1 MFCSCWSTSRSS
13 SRMLATGSPPNEWF
27 QVSAFQVVDRHMP
40 SFSHRFFHACFLLCL
55 FWCLLEDICPG
66 KWCLYLTAFVVLML
80 LLNIYIYY
88 TVISSNIRIN
98 IIELYELIYTRT
110 TDDILILYTLQLTL
124 AHCTINHLR
133 TVFTWPGTG
142 ICNIYEF
149 LAYKHP
155 HEVDE
160 EAWLLNDTRASCC
173 CRSGC
178 HCCSSYRRCT
188 AAAAASAA
196 GGGGGS
202 GGGARCA
209 IRYVVSR
216 RFEVLCIAKVSTW
229 ELAPV
234 FGTPFRCMRCT
245 MSAPRCQHGDVWC
258 SEAYMKK

>member
-1 MFCSCWSTSRSS
+1 
-13 SRMLATGSPPNEWF
+13 
-27 QVSAFQVVDRHMP
+27 MP
-40 SFSHRFFHACFLLCL
+40 SFSHRFFHACFLVCL

-66 KWCLYLTAFVVLML
+66 KLCLYLTAFVCVS
-80 LLNIYIYY
+80 NVGVHTYIIYIY
-88 TVISSNIRIN
+88 NRIN

-110 TDDILILYTLQLTL
+110 TDDILILYTPQLTL

-160 EAWLLNDTRASCC
+160 EAWLLDDTRASC

-178 HCCSSYRRCT
+178 HCCSSDRRCT
-188 AAAAASAA
+188 AAAAASAD
-196 GGGGGS
+196 GGGGTS

-209 IRYVVSR
+209 IRLGTL
-216 RFEVLCIAKVSTW
+216 FQGVLKFFGLQKAQLGGRLLF
-229 ELAPV
+229 LALPSGACV
-234 FGTPFRCMRCT
+234 
-245 MSAPRCQHGDVWC
+245 AQ
-258 SEAYMKK
+258 